1 VIESERDKTD
11 LPWPHW
17 MLRYVGSD
25 DQDAMEDLIW
35 SVGGSPP
42 YGGVSYEE
50 AAAVYELIEEYTS
63 PGAASVEAYDRV
75 KSFVSGNPHPELA
88 IEIFRCADEIQSAP
102 ETYGGATVERGLA
115 LSRKAGHRG
124 AEASFLAFEAGLHY
138 RAGDLVTARAR
149 TLEALDKFLVAADED
164 PAYEKRVKQTAQNA
178 VAFTAMGGDRDT
190 ARSLLHKL
198 AGVIDP
204 AAADQLRRSLDGG
217 R

>member
-1 VIESERDKTD
+1 MEAKTD

-50 AAAVYELIEEYTS
+50 AAAIYELIEEYSS
-63 PGAASVEAYDRV
+63 PGAASVDAYERV
-75 KSFVSGNPHPELA
+75 EPFVSGKPSLELA
-88 IEIFRCADEIQSAP
+88 IEIFRCADEIQSDSQGYESDP
-102 ETYGGATVERGLA
+102 VERGLA

-138 RAGDLVTARAR
+138 RAGDMATARDR

-164 PAYEKRVKQTAQNA
+164 PAYEMRVKQTAQNA
-178 VAFTAMGGDRDT
+178 VSFTAMSGDPDA
-190 ARSLLHKL
+190 ARTLLHKL
-198 AGVIDP
+198 AGVLDP
-204 AAADQLRRSLDGG
+204 AVADQLRRSLDAT